1 MGAVDEAGGS
11 AFLLTLTV
19 RRDRGGRLGLTKEER
34 ARLRRLEENRSHYE
48 AANSNLWHFDEREA
62 EADAIEDNSL
72 RQRKGCWDFRS
83 DAWARVTSGGAWQAH
98 QELFG
103 GLLGWARVVEVTDGE
118 NGWHVH
124 IHALICFGEQVSTE
138 LVAGSVG
145 ARMFARWRAARRW
158 RSGLLLHQDRP
169 RGQRVAPQGGP
180 PLGWPDSN
188 AAPRRCGRHLRG
200 DGYGAVVG
208 VGEGQRGPPPAHLVL
223 HAGRRKA
230 TRSLT
235 LAECRAWLAQ
245 LDADEDV
252 GGAVGGSAELMGELA
267 GAARGPGSSGS
278 RRVAAR
284 RRSSRRG
291 QRGGDARSG
300 SRLDPLAVRDACL
313 TVRRAWG
320 IASA

>member
-83 DAWARVTSGGAWQAH
+83 DAWARVTSGDAWQAD

-180 PLGWPDSN
+180 PLG
-188 AAPRRCGRHLRG
+188 GRTPMQLLA
-200 DGYGAVVG
+200 DVVDTYEETAMARWWEWEKG
-208 VGEGQRGPPPAHLVL
+208 SE
-223 HAGRRKA
+223 GRRQ
-230 TRSLT
+230 LT
-235 LAECRAWLAQ
+235 W
-245 LDADEDV
+245 
-252 GGAVGGSAELMGELA
+252 
-267 GAARGPGSSGS
+267 SSTP
-278 RRVAAR
+278 A
-284 RRSSRRG
+284 
-291 QRGGDARSG
+291 DARPPD
-300 SRLDPLAVRDACL
+300 R
-313 TVRRAWG
+313 
-320 IASA
+320 